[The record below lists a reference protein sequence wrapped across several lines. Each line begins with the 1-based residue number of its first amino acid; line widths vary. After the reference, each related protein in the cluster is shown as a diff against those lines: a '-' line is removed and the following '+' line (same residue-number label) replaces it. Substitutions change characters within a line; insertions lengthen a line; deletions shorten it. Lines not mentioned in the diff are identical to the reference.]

1 MFIYRV
7 RECQSKNLLYFDRN
21 NVECF
26 QQYLDMNGDFHMQ
39 FAYIKTL
46 FRTYWDVFFK
56 QFSIILKRKSIKKE
70 ARVFFEAEELLLHI
84 LQGYVLAIAIQSL
97 QKKFPQS
104 NIEMDSEW
112 PQDAPPPLPADVFQV
127 ANEVLKSL
135 KIIEDENKPLSN
147 KSKDPN
153 KVSKKMI
160 FDIIL
165 YFYFKDSIRKSDGF
179 SVLRSHKFLFV
190 RFLGSFFLFYPPPFI
205 FYYYHFTSNFNIKV
219 VKEKTM
225 LLRSENIS
233 CAYFVII
240 LSTMPMSLFTIV
252 LQTSQEGLKN
262 LFLWI
267 YYVSITLEN
276 SSRCFNPRILKCLL
290 PLRGSALWWLITLKL
305 VFFFFK
311 V

>member
-1 MFIYRV
+1 
-7 RECQSKNLLYFDRN
+7 
-21 NVECF
+21 
-26 QQYLDMNGDFHMQ
+26 
-39 FAYIKTL
+39 
-46 FRTYWDVFFK
+46 
-56 QFSIILKRKSIKKE
+56 LKRKSIKKE

-97 QKKFPQS
+97 QKKFSQS

-112 PQDAPPPLPADVFQV
+112 PQDAPPPSPADVFQV
-127 ANEVLKSL
+127 ANEVLISL
-135 KIIEDENKPLSN
+135 KIFEDENKPISN

-165 YFYFKDSIRKSDGF
+165 NFYFKDSIRKSDGF
-179 SVLRSHKFLFV
+179 CVLRSHKFLFV
-190 RFLGSFFLFYPPPFI
+190 RYLGSFFLFYPPPFI

-267 YYVSITLEN
+267 YYVNITLEN

-305 VFFFFK
+305 VFFFFSK
-311 V
+311 YRFALFVSFVYYQFLILA